1 MIRRVVVG
9 VDGSPTSRAALRLAA
24 DIADRY
30 GASLR
35 AVETWEFTPMAA
47 LTGVETDLD
56 ELQRA
61 AQLRLDRVVREELGD
76 EGAEAVERVALAE
89 APVPALLRE
98 GEEADLLVVGSR
110 GLGGFKGLLV
120 GSVSQQVT
128 THAPCPVLVVPPPAG

>member
-24 DIADRY
+24 DIVDRY